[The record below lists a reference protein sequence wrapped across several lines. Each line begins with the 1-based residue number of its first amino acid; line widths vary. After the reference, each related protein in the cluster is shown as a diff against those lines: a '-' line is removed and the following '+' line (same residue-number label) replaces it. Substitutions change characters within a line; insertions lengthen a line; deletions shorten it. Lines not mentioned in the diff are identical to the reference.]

1 MIPVIYRGDD
11 TDFLGAEGFSVRI
24 EMAEGLDLTGC
35 TVEVSVLGTVHKY
48 PVSGTGA
55 LVCPFVFSAKDTASM
70 PLGVHCAKVRII
82 DTAGRVR
89 TIMDTVRVKV
99 VDTVAEAYGEGS
111 EHELKIELSKGAAL
125 PAIPEELRATDG
137 DSLGEVKEKMNQ
149 VLDLIGGGK

>member
-1 MIPVIYRGDD
+1 MAIPKIYKGDS
-11 TDFLGAEGFSVRI
+11 TDFLGAEWFNVRI
-24 EMAEGLDLTGC
+24 SADGSLAGC
-35 TVEVSVLGTVHKY
+35 DVEVSLLGVTRRF
-48 PVSGTGA
+48 PVVAGRET
-55 LVCPFVFSAKDTASM
+55 VCPFPLSAKETAVM
-70 PLGVHCAKVRII
+70 PIGVHCAKVRVI
-82 DTAGRVR
+82 DAAGRVR

>member
-1 MIPVIYRGDD
+1 MIPVIYKGDD
-11 TDFLGAEGFSVRI
+11 TDFLEAEGFSVRI
-24 EMAEGLDLTGC
+24 ELADGLDLTGC
-35 TVEVSVLGTVHKY
+35 TVEVSILGVAHKF
-48 PVSGTGA
+48 PISGTGA
-55 LVCPFVFSAKDTASM
+55 LVCPFVFSAKETAAM

-89 TIMDTVRVKV
+89 TIMDTMRVKV

-125 PAIPEELRATDG
+125 PAIPEELRATDD
-137 DSLGEVKEKMNQ
+137 DSLGTVKEKMNQ

>member
-1 MIPVIYRGDD
+1 MIPVIYKGDD

-24 EMAEGLDLTGC
+24 EMVDGLDLTGC
-35 TVEVSVLGTVHKY
+35 TVEVSILGTTHKY
-48 PVSGTGA
+48 PITSKDA
-55 LVCPFVFSAKDTASM
+55 CACPFVFSAKETAVM

-125 PAIPEELRATDG
+125 PAIPEELRATDD
-137 DSLGEVKEKMNQ
+137 DSLGTVKEKMNQ
-149 VLDLIGGGK
+149 ALDIFGGAK